1 MEAARDTFSALRG
14 GHPIVGRVV
23 QAQGMVLVP
32 VMALEAGVLQAG
44 QGGRALPGAAAGAAE
59 LELLGLWIETQRP
72 SSGRGPAYPRRESA
86 DLGREE
92 AARSWLP
99 ALEAPPDG
107 ASSWSSWLRA
117 RPELLDCIRLA
128 LESAHACHAQEPD

>member
-1 MEAARDTFSALRG
+1 MEAARDTISALRG

-23 QAQGMVLVP
+23 QANGMVLVP

-72 SSGRGPAYPRRESA
+72 SSGRGPAYPRRE
-86 DLGREE
+86 E

-117 RPELLDCIRLA
+117 RPELLDRIRLA

>member
-1 MEAARDTFSALRG
+1 MEAARDTISALRG

-23 QAQGMVLVP
+23 QANGMVLVP

-72 SSGRGPAYPRRESA
+72 SSGR
-86 DLGREE
+86 EE
-92 AARSWLP
+92 VLRSWLP

>member
-1 MEAARDTFSALRG
+1 MEAARDVFSALRE

-23 QAQGMVLVP
+23 QANGMVLVP
-32 VMALEAGVLQAG
+32 VMALEAGVLQVG
-44 QGGRALPGAAAGAAE
+44 QGSRVLPGAVAGAAE
-59 LELLGLWIETQRP
+59 LELLGLWIELERP
-72 SSGRGPAYPRRESA
+72 SSSRE
-86 DLGREE
+86 G

-117 RPELLDCIRLA
+117 RPELLDHIRVA
-128 LESAHACHAQEPD
+128 LESVRACHAQGPE